1 MKSAMT
7 STAAQGQITRGLGVS
22 WVAQFIQIAAGFIVP
37 RWIDHGLGRET
48 LGVWDLGWSFVSY
61 LTLLEAGIGCS
72 VNRHVALYRA
82 EGDTAGVN
90 RVVSSV
96 ATVQRGVSLIILGLT
111 ALIAV
116 TLPHYLRGQPA
127 SLLHDGRLVV
137 IILGLSV
144 ALSLSGSIY
153 TGVLSGCHRWVT
165 HHSIYAS
172 TNLLSVIGMCAV
184 LKLGFGIVA
193 LAVVHLAC

>member
-7 STAAQGQITRGLGVS
+7 STVAQEQITRGLGVS

-48 LGVWDLGWSFVSY
+48 LGVWDLAWSFVSY

-82 EGDTAGVN
+82 EGNTVAVN

-96 ATVQRGVSLIILGLT
+96 ATVQRVVSLVILGIT

-116 TLPHYLRGQPA
+116 TLPRYLSGQPA
-127 SLLHDGRLVV
+127 SLVHDGQLVV
-137 IILGLSV
+137 LVLGLSV
-144 ALSLSGSIY
+144 AFSLSS
-153 TGVLSGCHRWVT
+153 SSRSCW
-165 HHSIYAS
+165 
-172 TNLLSVIGMCAV
+172 
-184 LKLGFGIVA
+184 
-193 LAVVHLAC
+193 